1 MEIDLCLLNIVNTN
15 QILNTQV
22 FQVHLNLWQ
31 SQNCFQRFLA
41 PEASSLFQQFLQ
53 NVLREIETCPSFP
66 LHNSISWEVF
76 GVGLGITV
84 FMSYPQCCKQQIYFF
99 FTASFYS
106 RFAALCPSRHY
117 RTIQNRFYRNQILLA
132 IWKAG

>member
-99 FTASFYS
+99 FSLLHSIPGLLLSAPHDITE
-106 RFAALCPSRHY
+106 RY
-117 RTIQNRFYRNQILLA
+117 RIGFIGTKYY
-132 IWKAG
+132 